1 MRRPEVRPGLR
12 YDTWLLDTF
21 TGSSLKQAF
30 DFAKV
35 RHKSGGESILYFR
48 SYDQGSD
55 RVQAMTLDFAWADE
69 EPEEAYY
76 YELLARTSAVQGPVH
91 DHDAAQRYDEGR
103 AEDHEWRVGGAN
115 TDSDGAGGCAAL
127 HARAAS
133 RPHRQLPGIHS
144 GMT

>member
-76 YELLARTSAVQGPVH
+76 YELLARTSAVQGPVFTTMTSLKGMTKVVQKIMSGESEGQILIQMGLE
-91 DHDAAQRYDEGR
+91 DALHYTPEQR
-103 AEDHEWRVGGAN
+103 
-115 TDSDGAGGCAAL
+115 AAL
-127 HARAAS
+127 IAS
-133 RPHRQLPGIHS
+133 YPAYIRE
-144 GMT
+144 

>member
-1 MRRPEVRPGLR
+1 MIPGYL
-12 YDTWLLDTF
+12 LLDTP

-69 EPEEAYY
+69 EPEESYY
-76 YELLARTSAVQGPVH
+76 YELLARTSAVQGPVFTTMTPLKGMTEAVQKFMTGESSNQILIQMTL
-91 DHDAAQRYDEGR
+91 DDALHYS
-103 AEDHEWRVGGAN
+103 AEER
-115 TDSDGAGGCAAL
+115 AAL
-127 HARAAS
+127 IAS
-133 RPHRQLPGIHS
+133 YPAYIREA
-144 GMT
+144 